1 MDTMQYTHLYRSPLG
16 TITLAADSEG
26 LTGLWFEG
34 QKYFAATLD
43 AQHEET
49 MLPIFEQTRRW
60 LDNYFGGNDPGPT
73 PPLHLQGSP
82 FRLAVWEILRQ
93 IPFGKTITY
102 GEIAREIARRQGPK
116 TVPAQAVGGAVGHNP
131 VGIIVPCHRVVG
143 SNGSLTGYAGGI
155 ERKVRLLALEKA
167 DMTGLFAPQKAQPC
181 KSRNGRST
189 FVSSCLTVPFPL
201 WDSAANEQQARVPMP
216 NRNAEDVEGP
226 TFRRGFMNRQETA
239 EDRHA
244 VQNQTVRHYQTHHRQ
259 IQTRGR
265 GNEPR
270 TACARHRLL

>member
-43 AQHEET
+43 AQFKQLKFFADARRYGST

-60 LDNYFGGNDPGPT
+60 LDNYFGGNDPGPA

-102 GEIAREIARRQGPK
+102 GEIAREIARRQGSK

-131 VGIIVPCHRVVG
+131 VSIIVPCHRVVG

-167 DMTGLFAPQKAQPC
+167 DMTGLFAPQK
-181 KSRNGRST
+181 G
-189 FVSSCLTVPFPL
+189 
-201 WDSAANEQQARVPMP
+201 
-216 NRNAEDVEGP
+216 
-226 TFRRGFMNRQETA
+226 TA
-239 EDRHA
+239 
-244 VQNQTVRHYQTHHRQ
+244 
-259 IQTRGR
+259 
-265 GNEPR
+265 
-270 TACARHRLL
+270 L